1 MEQTIKA
8 QALDLFNI
16 CGGAVPEFFLR
27 ELQEVLDNIS
37 DVNTGAGKPRSIVL
51 KFDFKPYPDR
61 SAFSVSLQCKSG
73 LASVEAIEGIAY
85 LVKQEVNGKVKVSAF
100 ARDIRQQSLFEEK
113 AAEAA
118 PDGKSAA
125 AEGGAKVVGISG

>member
-16 CGGAVPEFFLR
+16 CSGAVPEVFAR

-37 DVNTGAGKPRSIVL
+37 DVNTGAGKSRSIVL

-61 SAFSVSLQCKSG
+61 SAFQVSLQCKSG
-73 LASVEAIEGIAY
+73 LASVDAIEGIAY

-113 AAEAA
+113 PEPV
-118 PDGKSAA
+118 PDGKTAA
-125 AEGGAKVVGISG
+125 TGEKVVGIDG

>member
-16 CGGAVPEFFLR
+16 CGGAVPEVFLR

-37 DVNTGAGKPRSIVL
+37 DINTGASKSRSIVL
-51 KFDFKPYPDR
+51 KFDFQPYPDR

-73 LASVEAIEGIAY
+73 LASVEAITGIAY
-85 LVKQEVNGKVKVSAF
+85 LVKQDGRVSAF

-113 AAEAA
+113 TAAA

-125 AEGGAKVVGISG
+125 AGEKVVGIAG